1 MVIPSVLLLAVVLV
15 AVAVRLRG
23 GRISAPLPPAS
34 PDEVLRLLS
43 AGQTV
48 ESIKMHRR
56 LTGLGLYEAKQAIDR
71 MRDTGV
77 WEGPAAAPLSPEPGA
92 EVTALVKEGDM
103 IGAIK
108 LYRETHGV
116 DLLTAKNAVEKL
128 SRG

>member
-1 MVIPSVLLLAVVLV
+1 MLISIALLLAVVLV
-15 AVAVRLRG
+15 AVTVRLRG
-23 GRISAPLPPAS
+23 GRSSAPLPPAS
-34 PDEVLRLLS
+34 PDAVLRLL
-43 AGQTV
+43 ADGRTI
-48 ESIKMHRR
+48 ESITMYRG

-92 EVTALVKEGDM
+92 EVTALVREGDR